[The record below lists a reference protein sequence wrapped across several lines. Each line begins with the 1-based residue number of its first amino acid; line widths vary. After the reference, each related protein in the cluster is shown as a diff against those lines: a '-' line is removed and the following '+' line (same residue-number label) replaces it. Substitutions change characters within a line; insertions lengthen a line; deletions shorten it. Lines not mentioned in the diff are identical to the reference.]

1 MADPGMLSL
10 FGDDAG
16 LFSDGLDGLGGC
28 FPQQPAPGQSN
39 PLAQQTNPSLNHE
52 HQGNRGYHQGMIHA
66 AGSGPGQPK
75 LGQIYDHGPYTGY
88 DQSGAPGGR
97 MMAQNGPS
105 QGTPNVNVAMN
116 GMASHYHNNPANS
129 SNPHHG
135 YPGEAG
141 AGGGGSGVWGQQPQ
155 QQSRS
160 AYQQP
165 PTQPGGGPNQM
176 AGYQMSQGNYG
187 GMQGPPT
194 PNAARMNQHYPPQSM
209 APAPAQDPSHYMGH
223 VGMGGAQ
230 MRHPQPQ
237 PTPQVYPNMGH
248 TPQYPHSPSRQP
260 AHTHQHQQGMGGFG
274 GGQYPGY
281 QAQYGAIGPGMGQS
295 ANTTVSTNTGQALGP
310 GQLGQRFNH
319 GSGPAAGQQG
329 QRYPPAPPHQPQ
341 PLQTHSAPMQQQTG
355 QQGQPMHPI
364 NHTQHPQNAPQ
375 SQNQPQSHIAPPA
388 QGSYPSPASMS
399 PMRVLGAPTPPPQQ
413 GRPPSAGLAGPPEV
427 AGYTALQ
434 SPPNA
439 MPHPQ
444 RTPQNPLSAPQHQ
457 QPHNMP
463 PNAGQIYP
471 SMGPQRGQQMGPN
484 RPQLQQQQGPH
495 EAPVSQSGDQR
506 ILQAQQQASRGGQ
519 PLQSASLGFQGAP
532 VSQHGAPAS
541 NQGLAPPTQNAQTQH
556 THLPPHHLQSTPP
569 QSSQGSN
576 PWASTSTAPHPLS
589 SPPLTPQKVPHVQ
602 HSPTD
607 PSGDASMMV
616 TERPTVCAGVPSQ
629 PISTEQPNNQET
641 KPKKKKKKKA
651 KVVDEED
658 EGEKKAGRGS
668 AEVDLMSE
676 FTRSGSE
683 AGEQVTGTG
692 IVEGS
697 SPTVEEKKKRKK
709 KPKEKAEVKE
719 PKEPK
724 TQKTPKM
731 PKTPKDPKEKKAK
744 SSMPKTKPPKKN
756 SSKKVESEVGP
767 GTAKKDSK
775 RKRESS
781 VSDDVEV
788 KSPPPSPP
796 EDDDDDGVQ
805 KRRSS
810 RQVKRKRYTEDLE
823 FRISE
828 DDVSGDDSQTPKSPS
843 SSQQQEMIEA
853 EGPIVEKIMV
863 LRLSK
868 KQLEEGEE
876 VEVEEFYVKFKGFSY
891 LHCRWADLQELEKD
905 KRVHQ
910 KIKRFRAKQ
919 LLNTFIT
926 EMDDEPFNPDYVEVD
941 RVLDISEST
950 DENGETVTLYLVK
963 WCSLPYEDSTWELK
977 ADIDQSKIEE
987 YERIAAR
994 TPNLKRV
1001 ERPPAADW
1009 KKFEGSKA
1017 YRNSNSLREY
1027 QLEGLNW
1034 LTFNW
1039 YNLRNCILADEMGLG
1054 KTIQSI
1060 TFLYEIFLKGIEGP
1074 YLVIA
1079 PLSTIPNWEREFR
1092 TWTELN
1098 AVVYHGSQASRKTIQ
1113 AYEMY
1118 HRDAQGKIIKGVYRF
1133 NAIITTFEMILA
1145 DCPELRS
1152 IPWRCVVIDE
1162 AHRLK
1167 NRNCKLL
1174 EGLKM
1179 MDMEHKVLLT
1189 GTPLQNTVEELFS
1202 LLNFLEPERFPSE
1215 TTFMNEFGDLKTEEQ
1230 VLKLQAILK
1239 PMMLR
1244 RLKEDVEK
1252 NLAPKEETII
1262 EVELTNIQKKY
1273 YRAILERN
1281 FTFLSKGGVGGGGS
1295 GGGGANVPNLLNTMM
1310 ELRKCCNHPYLI
1322 NGAEEKIIEEFRD
1335 SNGGR
1340 TDLPDM
1346 ALQAMVQAAGK
1357 LVLIDKLLPKLKA
1370 GGHRVLVF
1378 SQMVRCLDILEDYLI
1393 QKRYPYERIDGRVR
1407 GNLRQA
1413 AIDRFSRPDSDRFV
1427 FLLCTRAGGL
1437 GINLT
1442 AADTCIIF
1450 DSDWNPQNDLQAQAR
1465 CHRIGQSKAVK
1476 IYRLIT
1482 RNSYEREM
1490 FDKASLKLGLD
1501 KAVLQSMSG
1510 RENANSGV
1518 QQLSKKEVED
1528 LLRKGAYGALMDEED
1543 EGSKFC
1549 EEDIDQILQRR
1560 THTITIESEGK
1571 GSTFAKA
1578 SFVAAG
1584 NRTDISLEDPDF
1596 WQKWAKKAEL
1606 DMDAMNGRNTLVIDT
1621 PRVRKQTR
1629 HFSSAKE
1636 DEMLEFSELESDEDE
1651 PSKPST
1657 KPRRPQDKAHGYPRS
1672 ECFRVE
1678 KNLLV
1683 YGWGRWSEILAHG
1696 RFKRPLK
1703 EADVETICRA
1713 LLAYCLLHYRGDENI
1728 KSFIWDLITPSEDG
1742 TTKTLTNHSGLSTP
1756 VPRGRKGKKGKPQ
1769 APAPQTPRADWLA
1782 SCNPDHLLQED
1793 SYKRHLKHHC
1803 NKVLLRVRMLYYL
1816 RQEVIGDQAERILE
1830 GADTSELDIWIPQP
1844 FHAEVPADW
1853 WDSEADKSL
1862 LLGVFKHGYEKY
1874 NSMRAD
1880 PTLCFLE
1887 RVGMPDAKAI
1897 AAEQRGADMMTDGV
1911 EGEDEDPE
1919 YKPMRMPFK
1928 DEMDDFTNSPLD
1940 DKDDTVEGETEVA
1953 KSSENGTTVGGASG
1967 SNERLYWPAASALTA
1982 RLRRLITA
1990 YQRSNR
1996 REQLRQ
2002 EALNRPDGRRR
2013 RRRDFLP
2020 SIPMVTEAGGGATY
2034 IQDGATVFLTEGTP
2048 YLAKGSAYFAKG
2060 GQLMAESSPVM
2071 AAGSLMADGAMYY
2084 KERRQRWTRREEA
2097 DFYRVVSTF
2106 GVVFDTQ
2113 HQKFDWSQFRAF
2125 ARLDKK
2131 TDESLEKY
2139 YYSFIAMCKRVCRMQ
2154 VKTET
2159 ELPDPTLIIDPI
2171 TEERA
2176 SRTLYRIELL
2186 RRIRE
2191 QVLPHTLLSERLKL
2205 CQPSQDLPEWWE
2217 CGRHD
2222 RDLLLGASKHGV
2234 SRTDYHILNDPTL
2247 DFLEAH
2253 QRFNGQRGAGIGVG
2267 TQGEMT
2273 KAGMGAAEST
2283 SVLLLT
2289 PAELASA
2296 AAAAK
2301 IAVSAAEEVKT
2312 EEGQTEIAVKKETD
2326 GGDSNDIPCTKTET
2340 PDEQEN
2346 EGEVEKGED
2355 EAAASPSKEVKEEE
2369 TQIKVEKEEE
2379 EVKEEQRGEEE
2390 TKLAEEEAKD
2400 LIEEKKS
2407 LSPDSQG
2414 DQEEMTI
2421 ELSEHPESSPKAQ
2434 PGLKT
2439 EREEDREERENQ
2451 ESPKSLKLAD
2461 TDKSPEEEEEE
2472 RMDEDDKSEKSSQ
2485 AEASAASEQKNF
2497 DEESIASLSTSARD
2511 ETRDGFCPDDLPE
2524 TSALH
2529 ALHDRA
2535 YAFSF
2540 WPKDRLMINRMDN
2553 ICEAVLKGKWP
2564 VNRRHI
2570 FDFPGNLLPGHG
2582 SAVTTAA
2589 VATATDSS
2597 LQRRSLAELT
2607 MAAIHTPYSG
2617 NEDKTLSPQVHE
2629 DALSLTL
2636 PRQRRR
2642 RRRKIEIEAERAAK
2656 RRNLMEMV
2664 AQLRESHAAAESQ
2677 SQAIDLTKA
2686 MHHHHKASPSLAGF
2700 PSGLVTSSSLKA
2712 QMELLQQAPTSGQ
2725 RANGSLEADLPIMRR
2740 RRGRRKNVEGLE
2752 LLFMGNKRA
2761 GGDDADGAKV
2771 LAVEGV
2777 QPSARAHRSN
2787 TIPEQSPS
2795 ARSLASG
2802 SLEEEEAPVSNKEL
2816 GEWLRQHPT
2825 YTMDMAGFT
2834 PKNEELLLSQFSK
2847 PKQKRHRCRNPNK
2860 IDINTLTGEERVPVI
2875 NRRNGRKM
2883 GGAMAPPMKEL
2894 PRWLLEN
2901 PEFSIAPDWTDIV
2914 KQSGFLPEAMFDRL
2928 LTGPVVREEGVRRR
2942 GRRPKSEIAK
2952 AAASAQAA
2960 AAAQAAQASLAT
2972 VASSAGGI
2980 NPLLL
2985 NSLFGGMDLS
2995 SLQSLQSLQLAAG
3008 LMAFPQPTDP
3018 KQAAASAAAA
3028 SMLPLMLPGMGGL
3041 PNMAAALPNI
3051 FSLGSLFGGN
3061 LATAAASNAAMAAAV
3076 SGITNGTMGGEGGD
3090 IGEMVTTKRR
3100 REAEE
3105 KEGESGEE
3113 EEEDEEEAD
3122 GNRVKKAQRKME
3134 KEKMN
3139 NATAEASINGDAAAL
3154 LAAAGM
3160 SANSLAF
3167 NPFLLSTMAPGL
3179 LYPSMFLPP
3188 GLGGLTLPGFP
3199 TASTLAE
3206 LQSAMAGM
3214 LGGNAISTNPP
3225 RVVGEEKK
3233 VLKASAEEEEEE
3245 DDDDEDYDEKEEEG
3259 GGESDLAEEK
3269 DEDARGEAD
3278 DSVLEDG
3285 GMGGEEEE
3293 AAASPQKDTS
3303 D

>member
-16 LFSDGLDGLGGC
+16 LFSDGLDGLGDC
-28 FPQQPAPGQSN
+28 FPQQTAPGQSN

-52 HQGNRGYHQGMIHA
+52 HQGNRGYHQGMMHS
-66 AGSGPGQPK
+66 AGPGPGQPK
-75 LGQIYDHGPYTGY
+75 MGQMYDHSPYPGY
-88 DQSGAPGGR
+88 DQPGAPGGR

-105 QGTPNVNVAMN
+105 QGPTNVNAAMN

-135 YPGEAG
+135 YPGDAG
-141 AGGGGSGVWGQQPQ
+141 GGGGGSGLWNQ
-155 QQSRS
+155 QQQGRS

-165 PTQPGGGPNQM
+165 STQPGGGPNQI
-176 AGYQMSQGNYG
+176 GYQMSQGNYG

-194 PNAARMNQHYPPQSM
+194 PSAACMNQHYPPQNM
-209 APAPAQDPSHYMGH
+209 AHPPAQDPSHYMGR
-223 VGMGGAQ
+223 VGMGGPQ
-230 MRHPQPQ
+230 MRQPQPQ
-237 PTPQVYPNMGH
+237 PQGYPNMGH
-248 TPQYPHSPSRQP
+248 TPRYPHSPSRQP
-260 AHTHQHQQGMGGFG
+260 PHTHQHQQGMGGFG
-274 GGQYPGY
+274 GAQYPGY
-281 QAQYGAIGPGMGQS
+281 QAQYGAIGPGMGQGANANVS
-295 ANTTVSTNTGQALGP
+295 ANTSKAMGP
-310 GQLGQRFNH
+310 GQLGQRFNQ
-319 GSGPAAGQQG
+319 GSGTAAGQQG
-329 QRYPPAPPHQPQ
+329 QRYPPGPAHQPQ
-341 PLQTHSAPMQQQTG
+341 PLQTHSAQIQQQTG
-355 QQGQPMHPI
+355 QQGQPMHPL
-364 NHTQHPQNAPQ
+364 NHPQHTQNLPQ
-375 SQNQPQSHIAPPA
+375 SQNQPQSHLAAPA
-388 QGSYPSPASMS
+388 QGSYPSPSSMS
-399 PMRVLGAPTPPPQQ
+399 PMRVLGTLTPPPQQ

-434 SPPNA
+434 SPPSA
-439 MPHPQ
+439 MAHAQ
-444 RTPQNPLSAPQHQ
+444 RTSQTSLSAPHPQHQ
-457 QPHNMP
+457 QSHNMTP
-463 PNAGQIYP
+463 SAGQIYP
-471 SMGPQRGQQMGPN
+471 SMGPQRAPQMGPS
-484 RPQLQQQQGPH
+484 RPQLQQQQGTH
-495 EAPVSQSGDQR
+495 EAPVSQGGDQR
-506 ILQAQQQASRGGQ
+506 LLQTQQQVSRSGQ
-519 PLQSASLGFQGAP
+519 PMQPAPMVFQGPP
-532 VSQHGAPAS
+532 VSQHGAPGP
-541 NQGLAPPTQNAQTQH
+541 NQGLATPAQNSQTQH

-569 QSSQGSN
+569 QPNPASN
-576 PWASTSTAPHPLS
+576 PWAPPPPASHPLS

-607 PSGDASMMV
+607 PSGDASMRLPD
-616 TERPTVCAGVPSQ
+616 RPAVGAGAPGQ
-629 PISTEQPNNQET
+629 PIGTEQPSDQET

-651 KVVDEED
+651 KIMDGDEE
-658 EGEKKAGRGS
+658 EGVKKSLTGAT
-668 AEVDLMSE
+668 EEDVKLE
-676 FTRSGSE
+676 FPGSGSDV
-683 AGEQVTGTG
+683 GQQVTDKG
-692 IVEGS
+692 IEES
-697 SPTVEEKKKRKK
+697 SPLVEEKKKRKK
-709 KPKEKAEVKE
+709 KPKEKTEGNE
-719 PKEPK
+719 PKE
-724 TQKTPKM
+724 QKTPKT

-744 SSMPKTKPPKKN
+744 SSTPKTKTPKKT
-756 SSKKVESEVGP
+756 SSKKVESEG
-767 GTAKKDSK
+767 GASAAKKDSK

-781 VSDDVEV
+781 VSDCVEV
-788 KSPPPSPP
+788 KSPPSSPP
-796 EDDDDDGVQ
+796 EEEDDDGVQ

-828 DDVSGDDSQTPKSPS
+828 DDSGDDSPAPKSPS
-843 SSQQQEMIEA
+843 SSSQHQDVAET
-853 EGPIVEKIMV
+853 EGPVVEKIMG
-863 LRLSK
+863 LRTSK
-868 KQLEEGEE
+868 KQLESGEE

-891 LHCRWADLQELEKD
+891 LHCRWADLEELEKD
-905 KRVHQ
+905 KRIHQ
-910 KIKRFRAKQ
+910 KVKRFRAKQ
-919 LLNTFIT
+919 QLNNFIT

-941 RVLDISEST
+941 RVLDVSEST
-950 DENGETVTLYLVK
+950 DENGEMVTLYLVK

-994 TPNLKRV
+994 TPNTKRV
-1001 ERPPAADW
+1001 DRPHAVDW
-1009 KKFEGSKA
+1009 KKLDSSRE
-1017 YRNSNSLREY
+1017 YRNGNALREY

-1039 YNLRNCILADEMGLG
+1039 YNSRNCILADEMGLG

-1060 TFLYEIFLKGIEGP
+1060 TFLYEIYMKGIEGP
-1074 YLVIA
+1074 FLVIA

-1098 AVVYHGSQASRKTIQ
+1098 VVVYHGSQASRKTIQ

-1118 HRDAQGKIIKGVYRF
+1118 YRDTQGKILKGVYRF
-1133 NAIITTFEMILA
+1133 HAVITTFEMILA

-1152 IPWRCVVIDE
+1152 VPWRCVVIDE

-1202 LLNFLEPERFPSE
+1202 LLNFLEPDRFPSE
-1215 TTFMNEFGDLKTEEQ
+1215 QTFMTEFGDLKTEEQ
-1230 VLKLQAILK
+1230 VQKLQGILK

-1273 YRAILERN
+1273 YRAILEKN
-1281 FTFLSKGGVGGGGS
+1281 FSFLSKGGAGGG
-1295 GGGGANVPNLLNTMM
+1295 GGGGASVPNLLNTMM

-1322 NGAEEKIIEEFRD
+1322 TGAEEKIIEEFRESHSGVD
-1335 SNGGR
+1335 M
-1340 TDLPDM
+1340 PDT
-1346 ALQAMVQAAGK
+1346 ALQAMIQAAGK

-1465 CHRIGQSKAVK
+1465 CHRIGQSKSVK

-1510 RENANSGV
+1510 RENV
-1518 QQLSKKEVED
+1518 QQLSKKEIED

-1606 DMDAMNGRNTLVIDT
+1606 DLDAINGRNTLVIDT

-1629 HFSSAKE
+1629 HYSSVKE
-1636 DEMLEFSELESDEDE
+1636 DEMLEFSELESDDDE
-1651 PSKPST
+1651 PSKPLS
-1657 KPRRPQDKAHGYPRS
+1657 KPRRPQDKTQGYPRS

-1683 YGWGRWSEILAHG
+1683 YGWGRWSDILAHG

-1756 VPRGRKGKKGKPQ
+1756 VPRGRKGKKGKP
-1769 APAPQTPRADWLA
+1769 PVPPPQTPRADWLA

-1816 RQEVIGDQAERILE
+1816 RQEVIGDQATRILE
-1830 GADTSELDIWIPQP
+1830 GADSNELDIWIPQP

-1862 LLGVFKHGYEKY
+1862 LVGVFKHGYEKY

-1880 PTLCFLE
+1880 PALCFLE

-1897 AAEQRGADMMTDGV
+1897 AAEQRGSDMMADG
-1911 EGEDEDPE
+1911 DEDPE
-1919 YKPMRMPFK
+1919 YKPLRMPFK
-1928 DEMDDFTNSPLD
+1928 DDLDDFTNSPLD
-1940 DKDDTVEGETEVA
+1940 DKDDT
-1953 KSSENGTTVGGASG
+1953 
-1967 SNERLYWPAASALTA
+1967 RLYWPAASALTA

-2002 EALNRPDGRRR
+2002 EALNSSC
-2013 RRRDFLP
+2013 LP
-2020 SIPMVTEAGGGATY
+2020 WPWLQRQEEEELLTSKMV
-2034 IQDGATVFLTEGTP
+2034 Q
-2048 YLAKGSAYFAKG
+2048 
-2060 GQLMAESSPVM
+2060 
-2071 AAGSLMADGAMYY
+2071 
-2084 KERRQRWTRREEA
+2084 WTRREEA

-2113 HQKFDWSQFRAF
+2113 RQKFDWTQFRAF

-2191 QVLPHTLLSERLKL
+2191 QVLPHPLLSERLKL
-2205 CQPSQDLPEWWE
+2205 CQPSPDLPEWWE
-2217 CGRHD
+2217 CGHHD

-2247 DFLEAH
+2247 AFLEAH
-2253 QRFNGQRGAGIGVG
+2253 QRFTSQRGANISMGA
-2267 TQGEMT
+2267 QGET
-2273 KAGMGAAEST
+2273 GRTAESI
-2283 SVLLLT
+2283 SAPILT
-2289 PAELASA
+2289 PAELVNFPSL
-2296 AAAAK
+2296 
-2301 IAVSAAEEVKT
+2301 
-2312 EEGQTEIAVKKETD
+2312 
-2326 GGDSNDIPCTKTET
+2326 CT
-2340 PDEQEN
+2340 
-2346 EGEVEKGED
+2346 
-2355 EAAASPSKEVKEEE
+2355 
-2369 TQIKVEKEEE
+2369 
-2379 EVKEEQRGEEE
+2379 
-2390 TKLAEEEAKD
+2390 
-2400 LIEEKKS
+2400 
-2407 LSPDSQG
+2407 
-2414 DQEEMTI
+2414 
-2421 ELSEHPESSPKAQ
+2421 
-2434 PGLKT
+2434 
-2439 EREEDREERENQ
+2439 
-2451 ESPKSLKLAD
+2451 
-2461 TDKSPEEEEEE
+2461 
-2472 RMDEDDKSEKSSQ
+2472 
-2485 AEASAASEQKNF
+2485 ASAASEQKNF
-2497 DEESIASLSTSARD
+2497 DEESVASLSTSARD

-2524 TSALH
+2524 TSALQ
-2529 ALHDRA
+2529 ALQDRA

-2540 WPKDRLMINRMDN
+2540 WPKDRVMINRMDN

-2564 VNRRHI
+2564 VTRRHI
-2570 FDFPGNLLPGHG
+2570 FDFPSNLLPGHG
-2582 SAVTTAA
+2582 SMVPAAA
-2589 VATATDSS
+2589 VATATESP

-2607 MAAIHTPYSG
+2607 MVVYVFAVQG
-2617 NEDKTLSPQVHE
+2617 
-2629 DALSLTL
+2629 
-2636 PRQRRR
+2636 
-2642 RRRKIEIEAERAAK
+2642 
-2656 RRNLMEMV
+2656 
-2664 AQLRESHAAAESQ
+2664 
-2677 SQAIDLTKA
+2677 

-2700 PSGLVTSSSLKA
+2700 PSALVTSPSLKT
-2712 QMELLQQAPTSGQ
+2712 QMELLQQAPPSGH
-2725 RANGSLEADLPIMRR
+2725 RANGSLEADLPIIRR
-2740 RRGRRKNVEGLE
+2740 RRGRRKNVEGLD

-2761 GGDDADGAKV
+2761 GGK
-2771 LAVEGV
+2771 
-2777 QPSARAHRSN
+2777 S
-2787 TIPEQSPS
+2787 
-2795 ARSLASG
+2795 
-2802 SLEEEEAPVSNKEL
+2802 
-2816 GEWLRQHPT
+2816 
-2825 YTMDMAGFT
+2825 
-2834 PKNEELLLSQFSK
+2834 EELLLSQFSK

-2860 IDINTLTGEERVPVI
+2860 IDINTLTGDERVPVV
-2875 NRRNGRKM
+2875 NRRNGRKV
-2883 GGAMAPPMKEL
+2883 KSL
-2894 PRWLLEN
+2894 QQN
-2901 PEFSIAPDWTDIV
+2901 IFSFNCALHTEQFKCYV
-2914 KQSGFLPEAMFDRL
+2914 RALMSSGFLPEAMFDRL
-2928 LTGPVVREEGVRRR
+2928 LTGPVVREEGARRR

-2952 AAASAQAA
+2952 AAAAAQA
-2960 AAAQAAQASLAT
+2960 AAAQAAQASLASA
-2972 VASSAGGI
+2972 ASSAGGI

-3008 LMAFPQPTDP
+3008 LMAFPPPTDP

-3041 PNMAAALPNI
+3041 PNMAALPNM
-3051 FSLGSLFGGN
+3051 FSLGGLFGGN
-3061 LATAAASNAAMAAAV
+3061 LATAAAAASNSAVAAA
-3076 SGITNGTMGGEGGD
+3076 SGNTNGTLEAEGGESD
-3090 IGEMVTTKRR
+3090 ETVMKKRKR
-3100 REAEE
+3100 EE
-3105 KEGESGEE
+3105 KEEGEDGDLGQ
-3113 EEEDEEEAD
+3113 DEEVEKAEEND
-3122 GNRVKKAQRKME
+3122 GGKKAKVE
-3134 KEKMN
+3134 KEPEEGPEKVEKSVKDS
-3139 NATAEASINGDAAAL
+3139 APQVTPAEQSAEASINGDAAAL

-3188 GLGGLTLPGFP
+3188 GLGGLSLPGFP
-3199 TASTLAE
+3199 AASTLAE
-3206 LQSAMAGM
+3206 LQNAMAGA
-3214 LGGNAISTNPP
+3214 LGGNVSTTNPP
-3225 RVVGEEKK
+3225 RNEQAKKGLLTGED
-3233 VLKASAEEEEEE
+3233 EEEEEE
-3245 DDDDEDYDEKEEEG
+3245 EEEEEG
-3259 GGESDLAEEK
+3259 GGGGGGGGGEESDLAEEK
-3269 DEDARGEAD
+3269 EGGAHEEMRGEAD
-3278 DSVLEDG
+3278 SAAEDAG
-3285 GMGGEEEE
+3285 IGGEEEE
-3293 AAASPQKDTS
+3293 ATASPQKDKS